1 MPSEERK
8 STDSVAEESPG
19 KRRARRSPT
28 PGVRS
33 PAYSDIS
40 DDAAPPDAAAEPDP
54 AHRPFPVYHQVR
66 TSRLE
71 PNHQLLYCRCGRET
85 LLQAGIALSYNGKHF
100 GIRDG

>member
-1 MPSEERK
+1 MPFKHKLYVYIFKMCVVMQVKPRSALMAEERK
-8 STDSVAEESPG
+8 STESPAEESPG

-40 DDAAPPDAAAEPDP
+40 DDAAPPDVPPDDP

-66 TSRLE
+66 KKSPIVQE
-71 PNHQLLYCRCGRET
+71 
-85 LLQAGIALSYNGKHF
+85 I
-100 GIRDG
+100 